1 MGVDSDEPKSSVT
14 SEINFQCME
23 FINQHELILADVNG
37 RFTYLKGI

>member
-1 MGVDSDEPKSSVT
+1 
-14 SEINFQCME
+14 ME